1 MASTITAVTPASAVP
16 GQTVKLT
23 GTGLDSTNVD
33 FFTIGPNQAVIAAT
47 PPRSATQVTLIV
59 PSGTPV
65 NASTPIGLFKN
76 GAAVTGTGI
85 PATVAIT
92 AAPAQETIVTSL
104 AKVWALEVTPDAG
117 TTWVRCHGITDFKP
131 DVSDTMQ
138 DDSDYDGG
146 VWGSDVRTQLKWSL
160 TGKFKRGPGAV
171 TGTYD
176 AGQEI
181 LYAAHDQVGPSGVV
195 QVRWFERIANVGKA
209 YSGFAYV
216 GWSPDGGDTTA
227 LESVSFTLSG
237 VGARTPI
244 TNPYNG
250 S

>member
-1 MASTITAVTPASAVP
+1 MASTITAVNPTTATP
-16 GQTVKLT
+16 GQTVVLT
-23 GTGLDSTNVD
+23 GTNLDSANVD
-33 FFTIGPNQAVIAAT
+33 FFTIGGNPAAVAAT
-47 PPRSATQVTLIV
+47 PPRTGTTVGLVV
-59 PSGTPV
+59 PAGTTAGPTV
-65 NASTPIGLFKN
+65 AIAAFKS
-76 GAAVTGTGI
+76 GAALTGTGI
-85 PATVAIT
+85 PASIIIT
-92 AAPAQETIVTSL
+92 AAPTIEPIVTSL
-104 AKVWALEVTPDAG
+104 AKVWALDAYNG
-117 TTWVRCHGITDFKP
+117 TAWVRCHGVTDFKP
-131 DVSDTMQ
+131 DVADTMQ

-146 VWGSDVRTQLKWSL
+146 VWGSDVRTQLKWTLS
-160 TGKFKRGPGAV
+160 GKFKRGPGAI

-181 LYAAHDQVGPSGVV
+181 LYAAHDQVGPAGVV
-195 QVRWFERIANVGKA
+195 QVRWFERIPNIGKA

-244 TNPYNG
+244 NNPYTG